1 VEAPVLDPSKT
12 PVGSAEGRESASE
25 LRNRLT
31 LPIAYFGIPYQ
42 SERRASIGVEYDP
55 QTAKGFA
62 YTVESI
68 QRLPWQDTDLIVAK
82 LRLRNTGDA
91 NSLPLPELKLKLTA
105 DESVL
110 LVSPEVMAED
120 QGALIAPGAT
130 TEVYVMARIPYTK
143 PIRSLRFELLAQE
156 EKAAASFL
164 TFTTSGTMHSIQ
176 TVENGQPYSV
186 QTVGKRAEA
195 QERRTIMYEGIDSD
209 IIYSELTLAS
219 HEQRRVQAALL
230 KGYFQSADGQIYEA
244 DTIQPEVPL
253 QPGAKQSVVFWARV
267 PKGITGE
274 WGLALGTALSGG
286 KLAEPGQEVS
296 GVLGVKKLRVNP
308 VRPTASSSLAQLEW
322 YPYSISV
329 TKASGSLQE

>member
-1 VEAPVLDPSKT
+1 
-12 PVGSAEGRESASE
+12 
-25 LRNRLT
+25 
-31 LPIAYFGIPYQ
+31 
-42 SERRASIGVEYDP
+42 
-55 QTAKGFA
+55 
-62 YTVESI
+62 
-68 QRLPWQDTDLIVAK
+68 
-82 LRLRNTGDA
+82 
-91 NSLPLPELKLKLTA
+91 
-105 DESVL
+105 
-110 LVSPEVMAED
+110 MAED

-186 QTVGKRAEA
+186 QTVGKRADA
-195 QERRTIMYEGIDSD
+195 LERRTIMYEGIDSD

-244 DTIQPEVPL
+244 DTIQPEVLL

-308 VRPTASSSLAQLEW
+308 VRPSASSSLAQLEW

-329 TKASGSLQE
+329 TKASGSLQEGSPSILLNITIDVKWMESITAADAGHKLVMVVKDSLGQAHERTLVPGTDIQVPGTRTVSFELTDEQYKKLRGGWFNLTLLDEFQGERITLGSQSYNLTFRSIQDPNVEW